1 MEAVTVKN
9 IRVYFENIG
18 DSFPGFYRVRYTGH
32 IILYA
37 IVPVRDSKWFFWWS
51 SHNKKI
57 VNIKKDILR
66 EQGLDD
72 KEYVVCGWNV
82 GKISIEEVTVLNRT
96 GGGSYYKVILGE
108 NVPQRKRRVI
118 KKRAWK

>member
-18 DSFPGFYRVRYTGH
+18 DSFPGFYKVLNANH
-32 IILYA
+32 IILYV
-37 IVPVRDSKWFFWWS
+37 IIPVRDSRRCPWWCTS
-51 SHNKKI
+51 NKEI
-57 VNIKKDILR
+57 VDIKKDILR

-72 KEYVVCGWNV
+72 KEYVVCGWYV

-118 KKRAWK
+118 KKKAWK